1 MNHYGKIGRQD
12 LCESPEDGVRSV
24 GKAGTGVYY
33 RAGDETGNGTGKEAE
48 MVKICC

>member
-33 RAGDETGNGTGKEAE
+33 RAGDETGALDLEEQKER
-48 MVKICC
+48 